1 MGTVRNDIDEIG
13 VLLWSIFDIL
23 AGSEAFSWGQLLVR
37 IFPVLEIDAFC
48 CFSWGQRMS
57 RLPGLVRAG
66 LHGPV

>member
-1 MGTVRNDIDEIG
+1 MKLGSPYSPFLRFLQGRRHSAGDNF
-13 VLLWSIFDIL
+13 WS
-23 AGSEAFSWGQLLVR
+23 G